1 MKRFLK
7 TALSLS
13 MALVMVFSLYVP
25 STAVVIAEEK
35 IVEITDEVIT
45 EKTGEVSSADI
56 PDFSVYNLVPE
67 GEISESGYQEMI
79 WVDENGD
86 EVVFESTNS
95 NKPHSNQSSSIP
107 SKYSSKDLGYVS
119 GVRNQGGANSCWAFA
134 AVASGESNLL
144 RKGLIK
150 NGDDLSD
157 LSEAHLV
164 WFAHKSL
171 TTDVNDPTF
180 GDGANVGS
188 PYYSGGDW
196 HRSIYTLARGSGFT
210 LEKDYPFYP
219 YNSTYMGN
227 YDESK
232 RYESK
237 ATLDEAFLIP
247 NESTDE
253 IKKAVMEYGS
263 VSFAALIVKEYF
275 NGAAYYQDTYV
286 GTNHEMII
294 VGWDDT
300 YSVDNFRAECKPSN
314 PGAWL
319 VKNSYDTS
327 FGENGYIWI
336 SYEEPSLNK
345 FLVQDVSL
353 KNEEES
359 VYQYDGFGYQAMIGV
374 PGYYD
379 GSVANVFTA
388 EKSEAIESVGFYTA
402 EEQDNVTYEISVYKN
417 VTKGGESPV
426 EGGTKFPVVTSGVA
440 KYSGYHKI
448 KLDQVV
454 PISKGETFSVVVRM
468 TVPESGGSQIIIP
481 VEGQSKFF
489 DGAYD
494 RFYSSE
500 SGQSFFTLAK
510 NGKELGWS
518 EPILTDENGNNPINY
533 NNVCVKAFTV
543 PDNTLEIRTAE
554 EFNAFAQRVANGESF
569 EGRNINLMADI
580 DFNGGE
586 IIPVGTEKNP
596 FKGFFLG
603 NGYVLKNGVID
614 SESDYT
620 GVFSVLPEN
629 AEISKLGVEDITVNG
644 VYGVGAICGYNEGKI
659 IYCYSTGSV
668 SGEESIGGLVGIN
681 AGEISHSYS
690 VCDVAGEYDAGS
702 FIGEDDGGEV
712 TNSYVISSSL
722 DPIYNGYSDG
732 ITPLNSKYFA
742 NGLAAFYLDEGNINL
757 RKNIWTKRDGKTT
770 FLKSEDEII
779 YKIDLFDT
787 SDYSSVYVYANSKD
801 SIKELAEAEKPGMT
815 AEIFADSK
823 HKVPYSGVPTANSIL
838 YVVWSVDHNCAEH
851 LTFNAGV
858 EATCYTDG
866 NIPYYECECGKLYT
880 DENAENLV
888 TEDEVMVYAYWHPLE
903 SLIKTE
909 RVEPTHTESGNIEY
923 YTCLLCGDVFEEE
936 SCINEPETVV
946 IPATGHNHGDWVTE
960 IEPTCETEGLK
971 VRKCSC
977 GDRIEE
983 SIPSLGHSEGETVI
997 ESEIDPDCENEGSY
1011 DEVVYCTVCNKELS
1025 RTTIIIDALG
1035 HTEGETV
1042 IENEIDPDCENEGSY
1057 DEVVYCTVCNE
1068 ELSRNTVSIDA
1079 LGHTEGETVIENE
1092 IDPDCENEGSYDE
1105 VVYCTV
1111 CNEELSRNT
1120 VSIDALGHSEGKT
1133 VIENKVEPDCVNEGS
1148 YEEVVYCT
1156 VCNKELSRKKITVD
1170 AKGHLYKEE
1179 VTLPTETEK
1188 GYITKTCTVC
1198 GESFISEYVDA
1209 PSVISATI
1217 NITSYLSETDEITV
1231 EFIRYGESDV
1241 CYSFTTKGNNVT
1253 YIIESILSGVYTVRI
1268 SKNNHAT
1275 REYENVVIKAGDF
1288 DFKIC
1293 PIGDVTGDGR
1303 ITVVDYNKVL
1313 RHVKKTEALTGYELI
1328 CADVDFNSK
1337 INVVDYNK
1345 ILRHVKKIHSL
1356 W

>member
-1 MKRFLK
+1 MKRLYKSCLSFVLA
-7 TALSLS
+7 ALI
-13 MALVMVFSLYVP
+13 AVNVVVP
-25 STAVVIAEEK
+25 SFAVGTGATLQIDEN
-35 IVEITDEVIT
+35 ISEITSDNSVWNNL
-45 EKTGEVSSADI
+45 
-56 PDFSVYNLVPE
+56 DFSVYSLVPT
-67 GEISESGYQEMI
+67 GEVSESGYQEMM
-79 WVDENGD
+79 WVDETGE
-86 EVVFESTNS
+86 EVVIESS
-95 NKPHSNQSSSIP
+95 PSKKPLSNQSSTIP
-107 SKYSSKDLGYVS
+107 SKYSSNDLGYVS
-119 GVRNQGGANSCWAFA
+119 GVKNQGGANSCWAFA
-134 AVASGESNLL
+134 AVASAESNLL

-219 YNSTYMGN
+219 YNSTSMGN

-263 VSFAALIVKEYF
+263 VSFAALIVMEYF
-275 NGAAYYQDTYV
+275 NGAAYYQDKYV

-300 YSVDNFRAECKPSN
+300 YSVNNFRPECKPSK

-319 VKNSYDTS
+319 VKNSYDTT
-327 FGENGYIWI
+327 FGEDGYIWI

-353 KNEEES
+353 KKEEES

-374 PGYYD
+374 PEYYD

-402 EEQDNVTYEISVYKN
+402 EGQDNVTYEISVYKN
-417 VTKGGESPV
+417 VTKGGKSPV
-426 EGGTKFPVVTSGVA
+426 DGGTKFPVVTSGVA

-448 KLDQVV
+448 KLDQIV

-468 TVPESGGSQIIIP
+468 TVPESGGSPIIIP
-481 VEGQSKFF
+481 VEGQSKFY

-494 RFYSSE
+494 RYYSSE
-500 SGQSFFTLAK
+500 SGQSFFTLAQ
-510 NGKELGWS
+510 NGKELDWS
-518 EPILTDENGNNPINY
+518 EPVLGDDAVNY

-554 EFNAFAQRVANGESF
+554 EFNAFAQRVASGESF
-569 EGRNINLMADI
+569 DGRNINLMADI

-596 FKGFFLG
+596 FKGYFLG
-603 NGYVLKNGVID
+603 NGYVLRNGVVD
-614 SESDYT
+614 SESDYA

-629 AEISKLGVEDITVNG
+629 SEIIKLGVENITVKG
-644 VYGVGAICGYNEGKI
+644 VYGVGSICGYNEGKI
-659 IYCYSTGSV
+659 SHCYSTGSV
-668 SGEESIGGLVGIN
+668 SGEESVGGLVGIN

-690 VCDVAGEYDAGS
+690 ICDVTGEYDAGS

-732 ITPLNSKYFA
+732 ITPLDSKHFA
-742 NGLAAFYLDEGNINL
+742 NGLVAFHLDEGNTNL
-757 RKNIWTKRDGKTT
+757 RKNVWTKRDGKTT
-770 FLKSEDEII
+770 FLKSEDETI

-787 SDYSSVYVYANSKD
+787 TDLSSVYVYANSKD
-801 SIKELAEAEKPGMT
+801 SIKELAENEKPGMT

-823 HKVPYSGVPTANSIL
+823 HKVPYNGVPTANSIL
-838 YVVWSVDHNCAEH
+838 YVVWSVDHNCAEY
-851 LTFNAGV
+851 LTFIAGV

-880 DENAENLV
+880 DENAENLT
-888 TEDEVMVYAYWHPLE
+888 TENEVMIYAFWHPLE

-923 YTCLLCGDVFEEE
+923 YTCTLCGDVFEEE

-946 IPATGHNHGDWVTE
+946 IPATGHSHGDWITE

-983 SIPSLGHSEGETVI
+983 SIPKLGHM
-997 ESEIDPDCENEGSY
+997 ES
-1011 DEVVYCTVCNKELS
+1011 
-1025 RTTIIIDALG
+1025 
-1035 HTEGETV
+1035 ETV
-1042 IENEIDPDCENEGSY
+1042 IENKVDPDCENEGSY

-1068 ELSRNTVSIDA
+1068 ELSRDTVSVDA
-1079 LGHTEGETVIENE
+1079 LGHTESETVIENKVE
-1092 IDPDCENEGSYDE
+1092 PNCETEGSYDEVTYCTVCDKELSRDTVSVDALGHTESETVIENKVEPNCETEGSYDEVTYCTVCDKELSRTKNMISANGHTSGEVVKENIIQPDNENKGSYDE
-1105 VVYCTV
+1105 VVYCLV
-1111 CNEELSRNT
+1111 CE
-1120 VSIDALGHSEGKT
+1120 
-1133 VIENKVEPDCVNEGS
+1133 
-1148 YEEVVYCT
+1148 
-1156 VCNKELSRKKITVD
+1156 KELSRETKVIETSDEVSFSGTV
-1170 AKGHLYKEE
+1170 
-1179 VTLPTETEK
+1179 
-1188 GYITKTCTVC
+1188 
-1198 GESFISEYVDA
+1198 
-1209 PSVISATI
+1209 
-1217 NITSYLSETDEITV
+1217 TSYLSDTDEITID
-1231 EFIRYGESDV
+1231 FIKYGETEV
-1241 CYSFTTKGNNVT
+1241 AYTLVVKGNNAA
-1253 YIIESILSGVYTVRI
+1253 YSIESILSGVYTVRI
-1268 SKNNHAT
+1268 SKKNHVT
-1275 REYENVVIKAGDF
+1275 REYENVVITEGEH

-1293 PIGDVTGDGR
+1293 PVGDVNGDGK
-1303 ITVVDYNKVL
+1303 ITLVDYTYVL
-1313 RHVKKTEALTGYELI
+1313 RHVKKTSMIIDSYALK
-1328 CADVDFNSK
+1328 CADTDFN
-1337 INVVDYNK
+1337 NRVNLVDYAK
-1345 ILRHVKKIHSL
+1345 ILRHVKKTAKL